1 MKRSSQVALTLLVPS
16 MAAFGCSE
24 QRAPT
29 PMGIGSAVGGAG
41 VSQLSDSEYLVSED
55 LDESGNPI
63 PSSSTDSS
71 TQTAATQNTPH
82 YRGRSSFIPY
92 IPYFGGGR
100 GWGGGYRPSAPSP
113 PMARPMGSNS
123 SAPRPIGTQSGGS
136 TGTVHSGSTGT
147 VHGGSTGTVHGGST
161 GTVHGGFGGTGS
173 HLSGGS

>member
-16 MAAFGCSE
+16 MAAFGCSKE
-24 QRAPT
+24 PASVPS
-29 PMGIGSAVGGAG
+29 GIGSAMGGAG

-63 PSSSTDSS
+63 PSSSTASS
-71 TQTAATQNTPH
+71 TQTVATQNTPH

-92 IPYFGGGR
+92 IPYFGGGGGR

-113 PMARPMGSNS
+113 PMTRPLGPNS
-123 SAPRPIGTQSGGS
+123 SAPRSNGMQSGGS
-136 TGTVHSGSTGT
+136 SGTVPSGSTGT
-147 VHGGSTGTVHGGST
+147 AHGGST

>member
-16 MAAFGCSE
+16 MAAFGCSTE
-24 QRAPT
+24 PASIPS
-29 PMGIGSAVGGAG
+29 GIGSATGGAG

-63 PSSSTDSS
+63 PSSSPASS
-71 TQTAATQNTPH
+71 TQTGATQNTPH

-100 GWGGGYRPSAPSP
+100 GWGGGYRPTAPSP
-113 PMARPMGSNS
+113 PMTRPMGPNS
-123 SAPRPIGTQSGGS
+123 SAPRPVGTQSGGS
-136 TGTVHSGSTGT
+136 PGTVHSGSTGT
-147 VHGGSTGTVHGGST
+147 VHTGST

-173 HLSGGS
+173 HLSGGG

>member
-147 VHGGSTGTVHGGST
+147 VHGG
-161 GTVHGGFGGTGS
+161 FGGTGS